1 VGGWLQAKF
10 CWSILEHEQFYI
22 NQAYNLKEF
31 FMKFSL
37 YQRLAFSVCFTFI
50 IIVSMLFYWSN
61 SLAEHSKLQ
70 AEQKLHS
77 QLAEHLA
84 HDNPLLQDGVYDK
97 AALKNL
103 FHTLMLLGPAFE
115 FYFLDPAGNI
125 ITYSADA
132 NKIKRKKV
140 ELSPLVNLISNP
152 DAVPIFGDDP
162 RNIDK
167 QKIFS
172 AAPIYRGDNLQGYL
186 YVIIGGEVYD
196 SIFDQVKND
205 KHLQQYSTLFIGSL
219 LLLLL
224 ILLTVFR
231 YFTAPIKQ
239 LANEMT
245 AINAVKFDQSKVA
258 LTQWKNPENNEVHK
272 LGNTFNAMIK
282 QINQQFSQLTE
293 NDRIRRELLT
303 HLSHDLRTPLATM
316 QGYVETM
323 VIKGDKLTTSELA
336 DYIATV
342 QRNGM
347 QLKRLIDQI
356 FELAHL
362 EDGQVTV
369 NLETFA
375 IGELLHDIIAKFSMK
390 AKEKNIYLHLDPQQC
405 KFIVYSDIA
414 KLERI
419 ITNLLENAIR
429 HTKKGGEVAIIVK
442 QLIDKI
448 KVSVT
453 DNGSGISK
461 EDIAYIFDARY
472 RASNAI
478 EDKTTHSGLGLAI
491 SQKLSKL
498 LNSEIFVESK
508 LGHGSSFSLSLQLV
522 NT

>member
-1 VGGWLQAKF
+1 
-10 CWSILEHEQFYI
+10 
-22 NQAYNLKEF
+22 
-31 FMKFSL
+31 MKFSL
-37 YQRLAFSVCFTFI
+37 YQRLAFTLCFTFALLA
-50 IIVSMLFYWSN
+50 SLLFYWSN
-61 SLAEHSKLQ
+61 SLAEHSKAQ

-97 AALKNL
+97 DALKNL

-125 ITYSADA
+125 ITYSADSS
-132 NKIKRKKV
+132 KIKRKKV
-140 ELSPLVNLISNP
+140 ELGPLVNLISNP
-152 DAVPIFGDDP
+152 EAIPVFGDDP
-162 RNIDK
+162 RSLTK

-186 YVIIGGEVYD
+186 YVIIGGEIYD
-196 SIFDQVKND
+196 SIISQMKND
-205 KHLQQYSTLFIGSL
+205 KNFQQYSALFIGTL
-219 LLLLL
+219 LFLLC
-224 ILLTVFR
+224 ILLAVFR
-231 YFTAPIKQ
+231 YFTAPLKQ
-239 LANEMT
+239 LASEMV
-245 AINAVKFDQSKVA
+245 AINEVKFDQSKVA
-258 LTQWKNPENNEVHK
+258 LTQWNNPNNNEVDK
-272 LGNTFNAMIK
+272 LGYTFNAMVK

-293 NDRIRRELLT
+293 NDRIRRELLA

-316 QGYVETM
+316 QGYIETM
-323 VIKGDKLTTSELA
+323 VIKGEHLSKQEQA

-375 IGELLHDIIAKFSMK
+375 IGELLHDILAKFSLK
-390 AKEKNIYLHLDPQQC
+390 AKEKNINLILEPQQC
-405 KFIVYSDIA
+405 RFVVYSDIA

-419 ITNLLENAIR
+419 ITNLLENALR
-429 HTKKGGEVAIIVK
+429 HTKVGGEVSIIVS
-442 QLIDKI
+442 QQTNKI
-448 KVSVT
+448 KIAVT
-453 DNGSGISK
+453 DNGTGISK

-478 EDKTTHSGLGLAI
+478 EDKTTHAGLGLAI
-491 SQKLSKL
+491 SQKLSKI
-498 LNSEIFVESK
+498 LNSEICVDSK
-508 LGHGSSFSLSLQLV
+508 LGQGSSFSLSLQLV
-522 NT
+522 NA

>member
-1 VGGWLQAKF
+1 
-10 CWSILEHEQFYI
+10 
-22 NQAYNLKEF
+22 
-31 FMKFSL
+31 MKFSL
-37 YQRLAFSVCFTFI
+37 YQRLALSVCCAFI
-50 IIVSMLFYWSN
+50 ILASMLFYWSN

-70 AEQKLHS
+70 AEQRLHS

-97 AALKNL
+97 KALKNL
-103 FHTLMLLGPAFE
+103 FHTLMLLGPSFE

-140 ELSPLVNLISNP
+140 NLSPLVNLISNP
-152 DAVPIFGDDP
+152 DIMPVLGDDP
-162 RNIDK
+162 RDLNK

-186 YVIIGGEVYD
+186 YIIIGGEIYD
-196 SIFDQVKND
+196 SIFSQVKSD
-205 KHLQQYSTLFIGSL
+205 EHLQQFGAIFIGSL

-224 ILLTVFR
+224 ILLAVFR

-239 LANEMT
+239 LANEMQ
-245 AINAVKFDQSKVA
+245 AINDVKFDQSKVT
-258 LTQWKNPENNEVHK
+258 LTHWENPQNNEVHM
-272 LGNTFNAMIK
+272 LGSSFNAMVN
-282 QINQQFSQLTE
+282 QINQQLSQLTE
-293 NDRIRRELLT
+293 NDRVRSELLA

-316 QGYVETM
+316 QGYIETIVM
-323 VIKGDKLTTSELA
+323 KGNKLTESTRA
-336 DYIATV
+336 DYMATA

-369 NLETFA
+369 SLETFA
-375 IGELLHDIIAKFSMK
+375 VGELLHDIIAKFALK
-390 AKEKNIYLHLDPQQC
+390 AQEKGIRLSLQPQQC
-405 KFIVYSDIA
+405 RFVVYSDIA

-429 HTKKGGEVAIIVK
+429 HTKENGEVAIIVN
-442 QLIDKI
+442 QLTDKI

-478 EDKTTHSGLGLAI
+478 EDNTTHAGLGLAI
-491 SQKLSKL
+491 SQKLSKI
-498 LNSEIFVESK
+498 LNSELFVESE
-508 LGHGSSFSLSLQLV
+508 LGQGSSFSLSLQQV
-522 NT
+522 HHS

>member
-1 VGGWLQAKF
+1 ML
-10 CWSILEHEQFYI
+10 
-22 NQAYNLKEF
+22 
-31 FMKFSL
+31 SL
-37 YQRLAFSVCFTFI
+37 YHRLAISVCGTFI
-50 IIVSMLFYWSN
+50 IMASLLFYWSN
-61 SLAEHSKLQ
+61 SLAEQSKFQ
-70 AEQKLHS
+70 AEQKLHL

-97 AALKNL
+97 KALENL

-132 NKIKRKKV
+132 SKIKRHSV
-140 ELSPLVNLISNP
+140 ELSPLVALIANP
-152 DAVPIFGDDP
+152 DVVPVFGDDP
-162 RNIDK
+162 RNLDK

-186 YVIIGGEVYD
+186 YIIIGGEIYD
-196 SIFDQVKND
+196 SIFSQVRND
-205 KHLQQYSTLFIGSL
+205 EILQQYSVLLITAL
-219 LLLLL
+219 LLLFL
-224 ILLTVFR
+224 ILLAVFR

-239 LANEMT
+239 LASEML
-245 AINAVKFDQSKVA
+245 AIKAAKFDQSKVT
-258 LTQWKNPENNEVHK
+258 LSQWQHSKKNEVHM
-272 LGNTFNAMIK
+272 LGITFTEMVS
-282 QINQQFSQLTE
+282 QINLQLGQLTE

-316 QGYVETM
+316 QGYLETM
-323 VIKGDKLTTSELA
+323 VIKGEQLTSQEQAEYLA
-336 DYIATV
+336 TA
-342 QRNGM
+342 QRNAM

-375 IGELLHDIIAKFSMK
+375 IGELLHDIIAKFALK
-390 AKEKNIYLHLDPQQC
+390 AKDKGIHLTLQPQQC
-405 KFIVYSDIA
+405 RYTVYSDIA

-419 ITNLLENAIR
+419 ITNLLENALR
-429 HTKKGGEVAIIVK
+429 HTNEGGEIAIIVN
-442 QLIDKI
+442 QLTDKI
-448 KVSVT
+448 KISVS

-478 EDKTTHSGLGLAI
+478 EDSTPHAGLGLAI
-491 SQKLSKL
+491 SQKLSRI
-498 LNSEIFVESK
+498 LNSELLVDSK
-508 LGHGSSFSLSLQLV
+508 LGLGSNFSLSLQLV
-522 NT
+522 SH

>member
-1 VGGWLQAKF
+1 ML
-10 CWSILEHEQFYI
+10 
-22 NQAYNLKEF
+22 
-31 FMKFSL
+31 SL
-37 YQRLAFSVCFTFI
+37 YHRLALSICCAFI
-50 IIVSMLFYWSN
+50 IMASLLFYWSN
-61 SLAEHSKLQ
+61 SLAEQSKFQ
-70 AEQKLHS
+70 AEQKLHL

-97 AALKNL
+97 DALENL
-103 FHTLMLLGPAFE
+103 FHTLMLLGPSFE
-115 FYFLDPAGNI
+115 FYFLDPAGKI

-132 NKIKRKKV
+132 NKIKRESI
-140 ELSPLVNLISNP
+140 ELSPLVALIANP

-162 RNIDK
+162 RNLNK

-186 YVIIGGEVYD
+186 YVIIGGEIYD
-196 SIFDQVKND
+196 SIFNQVKND
-205 KHLQQYSTLFIGSL
+205 ENLQQYSVLLIGAL

-224 ILLTVFR
+224 ILLALFR

-239 LANEMT
+239 LASEMQ
-245 AINAVKFDQSKVA
+245 AIKAAKFDQSKVT
-258 LTQWKNPENNEVHK
+258 LSQWQHSKNNEVHM
-272 LGNTFNAMIK
+272 LGATFKNMVE
-282 QINQQFSQLTE
+282 QINLQLAQLTE

-316 QGYVETM
+316 QGYIETM
-323 VIKGDKLTTSELA
+323 VIKGDQLTSQEQTEYLA
-336 DYIATV
+336 TA
-342 QRNGM
+342 QRNSM

-375 IGELLHDIIAKFSMK
+375 IGELLHDIMAKFSLK
-390 AKEKNIYLHLDPQQC
+390 AKSRNISLTLQPQQC
-405 KFIVYSDIA
+405 RYIVYSDIA

-419 ITNLLENAIR
+419 ITNLLENALR
-429 HTKKGGEVAIIVK
+429 HTSEGGEVAIIVS
-442 QLIDKI
+442 QLTNKVKI
-448 KVSVT
+448 AVT

-478 EDKTTHSGLGLAI
+478 EDKTPHAGLGLAI
-491 SQKLSKL
+491 SQKLSRI
-498 LNSEIFVESK
+498 LNSELFVDSK
-508 LGHGSSFSLSLQLV
+508 LGLGSNFSLSLQLV
-522 NT
+522 TH

>member
-1 VGGWLQAKF
+1 
-10 CWSILEHEQFYI
+10 
-22 NQAYNLKEF
+22 
-31 FMKFSL
+31 MKLSL
-37 YQRLAFSVCFTFI
+37 YQRLALSVCCAFI
-50 IIVSMLFYWSN
+50 ILASLLFYWSN
-61 SLAEHSKLQ
+61 SLAEHSKFQ
-70 AEQKLHS
+70 AEQKLHI

-84 HDNPLLQDGVYDK
+84 NDNPLLQDGVYDK
-97 AALKNL
+97 KALENL

-132 NKIKRKKV
+132 SKIKREKV

-152 DAVPIFGDDP
+152 DAVPVFGDDP
-162 RNIDK
+162 RNLNK

-186 YVIIGGEVYD
+186 YVIIGGEIYD
-196 SIFDQVKND
+196 SIFSQVKND
-205 KHLQQYSTLFIGSL
+205 EHLQQYGALFIGSL

-224 ILLTVFR
+224 ILLAVFR

-239 LANEMT
+239 LAAEMQ
-245 AINAVKFDQSKVA
+245 AINAVKFDQTKVT
-258 LTQWKNPENNEVHK
+258 LSDWHNGESNEVHL
-272 LGNTFNAMIK
+272 LGSTFNAMVK

-293 NDRIRRELLT
+293 NDRIRRELLA

-316 QGYVETM
+316 QGYIETM
-323 VIKGDKLTTSELA
+323 VLKGDELVDVDRA
-336 DYIATV
+336 NYLATV

-375 IGELLHDIIAKFSMK
+375 IGELLHDIIAKFSLK
-390 AKEKNIYLHLDPQQC
+390 AGEKNINLSLQPQQC
-405 KFIVYSDIA
+405 QFFVYSDIA

-429 HTKKGGEVAIIVK
+429 HTEENGEIAIIVS
-442 QLIDKI
+442 QLTDKI
-448 KVSVT
+448 KIAVT

-478 EDKTTHSGLGLAI
+478 EDNSTHAGLGLAI

-498 LNSEIFVESK
+498 LNSELFVDSK
-508 LGHGSSFSLSLQLV
+508 LGQGSSFSLSLQLV
-522 NT
+522 TH

>member
-1 VGGWLQAKF
+1 M
-10 CWSILEHEQFYI
+10 
-22 NQAYNLKEF
+22 N
-31 FMKFSL
+31 FSL
-37 YQRLAFSVCFTFI
+37 YQRLALSVCCAFI
-50 IIVSMLFYWSN
+50 IIASLLFYWSN
-61 SLAEHSKLQ
+61 SLAEHSKFQ

-97 AALKNL
+97 EALKNL

-125 ITYSADA
+125 ITYSADVS
-132 NKIKRKKV
+132 KIKRQKI

-152 DAVPIFGDDP
+152 DTVPIFGDDP
-162 RNIDK
+162 RSLNK

-186 YVIIGGEVYD
+186 YVIIGGEIYD
-196 SIFDQVKND
+196 SIFSQVKND
-205 KHLQQYSTLFIGSL
+205 EHLQQYGALFIGAL

-224 ILLTVFR
+224 ILLAIFR
-231 YFTAPIKQ
+231 YFTAPIQQ
-239 LANEMT
+239 LASEIK
-245 AINAVKFDQSKVA
+245 AINKVNFDQSKVA
-258 LTQWKNPENNEVHK
+258 LTHWNDPENNEVHM
-272 LGNTFNAMIK
+272 LGSTFNAMVK

-293 NDRIRRELLT
+293 NDRIRRELLA

-316 QGYVETM
+316 QGYLETM
-323 VIKGDKLTTSELA
+323 TIKGETLAVLERA
-336 DYIATV
+336 DYLATV

-362 EDGQVTV
+362 EDGQVAV
-369 NLETFA
+369 SLETFA
-375 IGELLHDIIAKFSMK
+375 VGELLHDIIAKFSLK
-390 AKEKNIYLHLDPQQC
+390 AKQKNISLRLQPQQC
-405 KFIVYSDIA
+405 RFIVYSDIA

-429 HTKKGGEVAIIVK
+429 HTNEGGEIAIIVS
-442 QLIDKI
+442 QLSDKI
-448 KVSVT
+448 KIAVT

-472 RASNAI
+472 RASNAV
-478 EDKTTHSGLGLAI
+478 EDNTPHTGLGLAI
-491 SQKLSKL
+491 SQKLSKI
-498 LNSEIFVESK
+498 LNSELSVESK
-508 LGHGSSFSLSLQLV
+508 LGQGSSFYLSLQLV
-522 NT
+522 NH